1 MVNRESL
8 LVSLSFA
15 LFPRVGHHILH
26 KYSDL
31 SKAFRV
37 SSSVVRFDKNLPS
50 RKTDKFKLPKQR
62 SLLYAL
68 TGIVV

>member
-1 MVNRESL
+1 MVNSKSL
-8 LVSLSFA
+8 LVSMSFA
-15 LFPRVGHHILH
+15 LFPRLAIHILR
-26 KYSDL
+26 KYSHL

-37 SSSVVRFDKNLPS
+37 SSSVVRSDKNLPS